1 MLIFEEQYI
10 FLNIKYVF
18 LLISSSYNMG
28 VLLEEIINLKEEN
41 EKLNERIKKV
51 ENNKI
56 KELENKIKRLEG
68 YHKKDTI
75 QNLLKIKIIENMN

>member
-1 MLIFEEQYI
+1 
-10 FLNIKYVF
+10 
-18 LLISSSYNMG
+18 MG
-28 VLLEEIINLKEEN
+28 VLLEEIINLKKKN
-41 EKLNERIKKV
+41 KKKLNERIKNV

>member
-1 MLIFEEQYI
+1 M
-10 FLNIKYVF
+10 
-18 LLISSSYNMG
+18 
-28 VLLEEIINLKEEN
+28 EEIINLKEEN
-41 EKLNERIKKV
+41 KKKLNERIKKV

-56 KELENKIKRLEG
+56 KELGTKIKRLEG

>member
-1 MLIFEEQYI
+1 
-10 FLNIKYVF
+10 
-18 LLISSSYNMG
+18 MG

-41 EKLNERIKKV
+41 KKKLNERIKKV

-75 QNLLKIKIIENMN
+75 QSSQNQNYREYELEKEKHITLAEKMMKKTI

>member
-28 VLLEEIINLKEEN
+28 VLLEEIINLKE
-41 EKLNERIKKV
+41 
-51 ENNKI
+51 
-56 KELENKIKRLEG
+56 LENKIKRLEG